1 MHINEAVKQALEV
14 GGEIYRESAKLDYSD
29 IYATIKP
36 TNSYDT
42 CILIIMGAK
51 GNKRSCR
58 NWNPTAEDLIA
69 DDWKVLGNETKN
81 SREDWIE
88 KQNKKWQEKKE
99 KNITHKTARKVI
111 GAIILIFCAA
121 LVLGAVTCVVG
132 IKVAVLVALAAFA
145 YATLVDIGIRLL
157 H

>member
-69 DDWKVLGNETKN
+69 DDWKVLGNGTKN
-81 SREDWIE
+81 GREDWIE
-88 KQNKKWQEKKE
+88 KWNKK
-99 KNITHKTARKVI
+99 
-111 GAIILIFCAA
+111 IFCWIWNIFVSMITAA
-121 LVLGAVTCVVG
+121 ITVF
-132 IKVAVLVALAAFA
+132 LAAGA
-145 YATLVDIGIRLL
+145 AGL
-157 H
+157 